1 MPNHLLFYL
10 SLLGYLGLTAARFI
24 FRLPM
29 GRKLLIPVWL
39 IHTACLIQRMIASGH
54 LPLSGLF
61 EPLNFFV
68 WCILGLS
75 IISYH
80 AESQDIT
87 LLITA
92 SLMLVATAVPKEIR
106 PLPEG
111 LNTIWFELHV
121 SSAFIAYAF
130 FALAAAACVAPGFI
144 PGWFGK
150 EQALESI
157 PGQISGGQAPALR
170 SDDSGRSLKLTAWG
184 VFIFSAS
191 MLAGGIWA
199 YLAWADYWVWTPKE
213 LWSVLIWIHFAT
225 ILHAARLPEWR
236 GWVSRM
242 IVLGFILLMFT
253 YLGVGLLM
261 KSSHP
266 L

>member
-10 SLLGYLGLTAARFI
+10 SLLGYLGLTAARYI
-24 FRLPM
+24 FRLQTE
-29 GRKLLIPVWL
+29 RKLLIPVWL
-39 IHTACLIQRMIASGH
+39 IHTACLAQRMIASGH

-75 IISYH
+75 IASYH
-80 AESQDIT
+80 AESQGAVLI
-87 LLITA
+87 ITA
-92 SLMLVATAVPKEIR
+92 SLMLVATAASKEIR
-106 PLPEG
+106 PLPEA

-130 FALAAAACVAPGFI
+130 FALAAASVAPGFI
-144 PGWFGK
+144 PGNLG
-150 EQALESI
+150 EGQAPGFI
-157 PGQISGGQAPALR
+157 PGQTSGGQAPALQGNN
-170 SDDSGRSLKLTAWG
+170 SGRGLKLTAWG
-184 VFIFSAS
+184 VFVFSAS
-191 MLAGGIWA
+191 MLTGGIWA

-213 LWSVLIWIHFAT
+213 LWSVLIWIYFAT
-225 ILHAARLPEWR
+225 ILHTARLPSFR

-253 YLGVGLLM
+253 YLGVGLMM